1 MPPKGST
8 RKKPSAAPSTE
19 GTATPQIPTLAEQ
32 LSILSAPR
40 PFKNPAYTKNA
51 SRRTKNLKTVLG
63 QERERER
70 LEREKRRKERE
81 EAMEVDGATSVGPV
95 VEDDMPSYLSI
106 EAPPS
111 VLPQR
116 RYCDITGLEAPYTDP
131 ITGLRF
137 HDKSI
142 YELIKGLVSTPL
154 RKTYLGARGVNP
166 IVK

>member
-32 LSILSAPR
+32 LSILSSPR
-40 PFKNPAYTKNA
+40 PFKNPTYTKNA
-51 SRRTKNLKTVLG
+51 SRRTKNLKAVLG

-70 LEREKRRKERE
+70 LEREKRRAERE
-81 EAMEVDGATSVGPV
+81 EAMEVDGAAAAVGV
-95 VEDDMPSYLSI
+95 AVEDEMPSYLSI

-142 YELIKGLVSTPL
+142 YELIKGLSASAA
-154 RKTYLGARGVNP
+154 KDYLAARGVNP

>member
-19 GTATPQIPTLAEQ
+19 GSATPQIPTLAEQ

-40 PFKNPAYTKNA
+40 PFKNSNYTKNS
-51 SRRTKNLKTVLG
+51 SRRTKNLKAVLG

-70 LEREKRRKERE
+70 VEREKRRTERE
-81 EAMEVDGATSVGPV
+81 EAMEIDGAATSVMI
-95 VEDDMPSYLSI
+95 EDDMPTYLSI

-116 RYCDITGLEAPYTDP
+116 RYCDITGLESPYTDP
-131 ITGLRF
+131 ISGLRF

-142 YELIKGLVSTPL
+142 YELIKSLSASAA
-154 RKTYLGARGVNP
+154 KEYLAARGVNP

>member
-1 MPPKGST
+1 FYS
-8 RKKPSAAPSTE
+8 KKASAAPSAE
-19 GTATPQIPTLAEQ
+19 GTATPQMPTLAEQ

-70 LEREKRRKERE
+70 LEREKRRLERE
-81 EAMEVDGATSVGPV
+81 EAMEVDGTATTGAV
-95 VEDDMPSYLSI
+95 VEDDVPSYLSI

-142 YELIKGLVSTPL
+142 YELIKGLSASAA
-154 RKTYLGARGVNP
+154 KDYLSARGVNP